1 MKRMTMLAVAVA
13 AALSAGAGAQP
24 LDGKQPVLCAA
35 TTVFVCEP
43 EPGCVTGAPD
53 AVNLPTFWRVDPGAK
68 TVESRRADGSERTS
82 AIDLMAVEGGRF
94 VAQGSDEG
102 FGWSLSVDAE
112 TGKMLLSGG
121 SELGYLVFGE
131 CTTP

>member
-1 MKRMTMLAVAVA
+1 MKRMTMLAGAVA
-13 AALSAGAGAQP
+13 AALSASA
-24 LDGKQPVLCAA
+24 
-35 TTVFVCEP
+35 
-43 EPGCVTGAPD
+43 GCVTGAPD

-82 AIDLMAVEGGRF
+82 AIDLMAMEGGRF

-102 FGWSLSVDAE
+102 FGWSLSVDSE

-121 SELGYLVFGE
+121 SEQGYLVFGE